1 MQFRSISPVKHVFH
15 FIYFVLHLLFITF
28 ATTNYLTL
36 FMNESTFP
44 FNHCRMLLTAGSLL
58 AGHIATAQDAT
69 AQATPERPNI
79 IFILADDMGYGDLA
93 CYGNQYIQTPNID
106 RLAQTG
112 TTFTQAYAGSGISS
126 PSRCALM
133 TGMNTGKSRIR
144 DNQCYAG
151 GLTGLKISPKGDTTI
166 VRRANLLPEDVTL
179 GTVMRAAGYRTCLV
193 NKWHLDGYDPQ
204 AAPNHRGFDE
214 FYGWTI
220 ATVHSNAPYYYP
232 YYRFCGDSLINIHE
246 NANDAHVRHNTEIST
261 DDAIAFIHR
270 NKENPFFL
278 FLAYDAPHE
287 PYNIDD
293 TSWYDEHGEWSMN
306 TKRYAA
312 LVTHM
317 DYNIG
322 RLLGTLD
329 RLNLRKNTLI
339 IFASDNGAAVM
350 APLKELNCGAGLKG
364 RKGQLYEGGI
374 RVPLIVNQPDRVPV
388 RQVHDLVYFPDF
400 MPTLARLAGSS
411 DAVPSN
417 TDGVD
422 VSPLFFGQN
431 IDTSHRYLYW
441 EFPGKQRAL
450 RYGPWKCVTVKK
462 EAPLELY
469 HISDDPYEQH
479 NLADSLPEKVKEFAL
494 IMRRMHHPSPLYPTQ
509 F

>member
-1 MQFRSISPVKHVFH
+1 MRYGKDI
-15 FIYFVLHLLFITF
+15 LLT
-28 ATTNYLTL
+28 ASTL
-36 FMNESTFP
+36 FMQQ
-44 FNHCRMLLTAGSLL
+44 
-58 AGHIATAQDAT
+58 AQAADEPKQ
-69 AQATPERPNI
+69 QATPERPNI

-106 RLAQTG
+106 RLAATG
-112 TTFTQAYAGSGISS
+112 TSFTQAYAGSGISS
-126 PSRCALM
+126 PSRCSLM
-133 TGMNTGKSRIR
+133 TGKNSGHSRIR

-151 GLTGLKISPKGDTTI
+151 GMTGLKINPRGDTTI

-179 GTVMRAAGYRTCLV
+179 GTVVGKAGYKTCLV

-220 ATVHSNAPYYYP
+220 ATVHSNSPYYYP
-232 YYRFCGDSLINIHE
+232 YYRFWGDSLINIKE
-246 NANDAHVRHNTEIST
+246 NVNDAHVRHNTEIST

-270 NKENPFFL
+270 NKDNPFFL
-278 FLAYDAPHE
+278 FLGYDAPHE

-329 RLNLRKNTLI
+329 HLGLRENTLI

-374 RVPLIVNQPDRVPV
+374 KVPLIVNQPGRVPV
-388 RQVHDLVYFPDF
+388 RQISNIVYFPDF
-400 MPTLARLAGSS
+400 MPTLARLAGSTK
-411 DAVPSN
+411 AVPAD
-417 TDGVD
+417 TDGMD
-422 VSPLFFGQN
+422 ISPLFFGEELN
-431 IDTSHRYLYW
+431 TDNRYLYW
-441 EFPGKQRAL
+441 EFPGKQRAI
-450 RYGPWKCVTVKK
+450 RYGEWKCVTVKK
-462 EAPLELY
+462 DAPLELY
-469 HISDDPYEQH
+469 NIHEDPNESHDLAAEYPKMVRDLSKMMQEIRTPSENYPIPED
-479 NLADSLPEKVKEFAL
+479 NLKK
-494 IMRRMHHPSPLYPTQ
+494 
-509 F
+509 

>member
-1 MQFRSISPVKHVFH
+1 MKHV
-15 FIYFVLHLLFITF
+15 LMTMG
-28 ATTNYLTL
+28 A
-36 FMNESTFP
+36 
-44 FNHCRMLLTAGSLL
+44 LL
-58 AGHIATAQDAT
+58 AQQAQAAGDEP
-69 AQATPERPNI
+69 QGATPERPNI

-93 CYGNQYIQTPNID
+93 CYGNRYIQTPNID
-106 RLAQTG
+106 RLARTG
-112 TTFTQAYAGSGISS
+112 TSFTQAYAGSGISS
-126 PSRCALM
+126 PSRCSLM
-133 TGMNTGKSRIR
+133 TGKNSGNTRIR

-151 GLTGLKISPKGDTTI
+151 GMTGLKINPRGDTTI
-166 VRRANLLPEDVTL
+166 VRRANLLEEDVTL
-179 GTVMRAAGYRTCLV
+179 GTVLSKAGYRTCLV

-232 YYRFCGDSLINIHE
+232 YYRFHGDSLIHIEE
-246 NANDAHVRHNTEIST
+246 NARDAHVRHNTEIST
-261 DDAIAFIHR
+261 DDAIQFIHR
-270 NKENPFFL
+270 NRQRPFFL
-278 FLAYDAPHE
+278 FLGYDAPHE

-293 TSWYDEHGEWSMN
+293 TSWYDEQGDWSAN

-329 RLNLRKNTLI
+329 ALGLRGNTLI

-374 RVPLIVNQPDRVPV
+374 RVPLIVNQPGLVPA
-388 RQVHDLVYFPDF
+388 RQIDNLVYFPDF

-411 DAVPSN
+411 SVVPGDTN
-417 TDGVD
+417 GMD
-422 VSPLFFGQN
+422 VSPLFFGED
-431 IDTSHRYLYW
+431 IDTDNRDLYW
-441 EFPGKQRAL
+441 EFPGKQRAI
-450 RYGPWKCVTVKK
+450 RHQGWKAVTVKK
-462 EAPLELY
+462 DAPLELY
-469 HISDDPYEQH
+469 RIKEDPCEQH
-479 NLADSLPEKVKEFAL
+479 NLAAEHPELVKEL
-494 IMRRMHHPSPLYPTQ
+494 ERLMLQMRTPSENYPIPDDAVSGMTKKRSTRK
-509 F
+509 

>member
-1 MQFRSISPVKHVFH
+1 MKH
-15 FIYFVLHLLFITF
+15 IEKLLMAASAI
-28 ATTNYLTL
+28 
-36 FMNESTFP
+36 M
-44 FNHCRMLLTAGSLL
+44 
-58 AGHIATAQDAT
+58 AQQ
-69 AQATPERPNI
+69 AQADHDGQQQDSGTERPNI

-93 CYGNQYIQTPNID
+93 CYGNQHIQTPNID
-106 RLAQTG
+106 RLARTG
-112 TTFTQAYAGSGISS
+112 TSFTQAYAGSGISS
-126 PSRCALM
+126 PSRCSLM
-133 TGMNTGKSRIR
+133 TGLNSGHTRIR

-151 GLTGLKISPKGDTTI
+151 GLTGLKINPNGDTTI
-166 VRRANLLPEDVTL
+166 VRRANLLPEDTTL
-179 GTVMRAAGYRTCLV
+179 ATVIAAAGYRTCLV

-204 AAPNHRGFDE
+204 AAPNHRGFHE

-220 ATVHSNAPYYYP
+220 STVHSNAPYYYP
-232 YYRFCGDSLINIHE
+232 YYRLHGDSLITIAE
-246 NANDAHVRHNTEIST
+246 NEHDAHVRHNTEIST
-261 DDAIAFIHR
+261 DDAIQFIHR

-278 FLAYDAPHE
+278 FLGYDAPHE

-293 TSWYDEHGEWSMN
+293 TSWYDEHGDWTEN

-329 RLNLRKNTLI
+329 ALGLRGKTLI

-374 RVPLIVNQPDRVPV
+374 RVPLIVNQPDHVPA
-388 RQVHDLVYFPDF
+388 RQIDNLVYFPDF
-400 MPTLARLAGSS
+400 MPTLAALTGSEQHL
-411 DAVPSN
+411 PQK
-417 TDGVD
+417 TDGID
-422 VSPLFFGQN
+422 ISPLFFGYD
-431 IDTSHRYLYW
+431 IDTDSRPLYW

-450 RYGPWKCVTVKK
+450 RYNGWKAVAVKK
-462 EAPLELY
+462 DAPLELY
-469 HISDDPYEQH
+469 RIKDDPCETHNMASERPELVKQLEQMMQQ
-479 NLADSLPEKVKEFAL
+479 LRS
-494 IMRRMHHPSPLYPTQ
+494 PSPNYPIEGES